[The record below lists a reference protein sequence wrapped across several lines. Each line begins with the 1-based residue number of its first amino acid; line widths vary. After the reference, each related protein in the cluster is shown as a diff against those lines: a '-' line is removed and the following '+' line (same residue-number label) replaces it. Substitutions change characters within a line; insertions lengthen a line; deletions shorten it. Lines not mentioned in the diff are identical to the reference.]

1 VRPVVRE
8 GIAPALGEALADG
21 TYTAPGEFEKAGWV
35 VAGPWAPESEPAR
48 LGSSDSIVTLVEGSA
63 FAVSGR
69 SGDFHADHPE
79 GLFFLDTRFLS
90 QMVLS
95 VNGVLPEPLA
105 VLPREPF
112 ATTFVQRTP
121 PTPGRADAAVVVL
134 RHRYVGQGMREDVVL
149 RNHGTQTVRL
159 TVELVLGVDFADLF
173 DVKEGQVR
181 IRGEQRLEFSG
192 DTFSFAYRRD
202 GVSRGCRIR
211 FSEPPLSGPQVA
223 MWEVDLPAEGQW
235 ILGLEVSPVVDGAVI
250 SPRHRLGEPV
260 DEAVP
265 KERLTHWRRSV
276 PSVDSD
282 WQPLASATRQAAE
295 DLGVLRIFDPDHRE
309 RTVIAAGAPWFMTLF
324 GRDSLLTAW
333 MALLVDPALA
343 LGVLRTLAER
353 QGEDVHAATE
363 EEPGKILHE
372 VRFGS
377 AGSLALGGGD
387 AYYGTADATPLFVM
401 LLGELSRWGLASDEV
416 HDLLPHADRAIG
428 WIEEF
433 GDRDGDGYVEYERST
448 EHGLEHQGWKDSW
461 DSTRFSDGTFA
472 EAPIALC
479 EVQAYAYAAYVARAH
494 LATDA
499 GDATLAAR
507 MTEKAVELKRR
518 FNTDFWLEDRG
529 WFAMA
534 LDRDKRPVDAL
545 ASNMGHCLWTGIVDE
560 DKAGRIA
567 DHLLSEEMFSGWGVR
582 TLATSMRAYNPI
594 SYHNGSV
601 WPHDCAIVA
610 AGLMRYGFVEHAHR
624 IAVGLLEGAEH
635 SNGRLP
641 ELFCGFPRSELA
653 APVPYPTSCSPQAWA
668 AASPLLLVR
677 TLLRLDP
684 WIPHGKLWLDPVL
697 PPQIRELTVRGIPLG
712 HGRITVHVDS
722 AGVQVEGLEPG
733 IDLIEEPR
741 RPISAYLAEP
751 NS

>member
-1 VRPVVRE
+1 
-8 GIAPALGEALADG
+8 
-21 TYTAPGEFEKAGWV
+21 
-35 VAGPWAPESEPAR
+35 VAGPWTPESEPAR
-48 LGSSDSIVTLVEGSA
+48 LGSADSVVTLVEGAA
-63 FAVSGR
+63 FSVSGR
-69 SGDFHADHPE
+69 SGDFHADHPQ

-90 QMVLS
+90 QMVLTI
-95 VNGVLPEPLA
+95 NGASPEPLA

-134 RHRYVGQGMREDVVL
+134 RHRYVGQGLREDVVL
-149 RNHGTQTVRL
+149 QNHGTQSVQL
-159 TVELVLGVDFADLF
+159 TVELALGVDFADLF
-173 DVKEGQVR
+173 DVKAGR
-181 IRGEQRLEFSG
+181 ILIRGEQRLEFTG
-192 DTFSFAYRRD
+192 DTFSFDQRRG

-211 FSEPPLSGPQVA
+211 FSQPPLSGPQVA
-223 MWEVDLPAEGQW
+223 TWEVGLPAEGQW
-235 ILGLEVSPVVDGAVI
+235 TLGLEVSPVVDGTEI
-250 SPRHRLGEPV
+250 PPRHRLGEKV
-260 DEAVP
+260 DDAVP

-276 PSVDSD
+276 PSLDTD
-282 WQPLASATRQAAE
+282 WQPLALAARQAAE
-295 DLGVLRIFDPDHRE
+295 DLGVLRIFDPDHPD

-353 QGEDVHAATE
+353 QGQDVDAATE

-401 LLGELSRWGLASDEV
+401 LLGELNRWGLAGEEV
-416 HDLLPHADRAIG
+416 TALLPHADRAIA
-428 WIEEF
+428 WIEQF
-433 GDRDGDGYVEYERST
+433 GDRDGDGYVEYERAT
-448 EHGLEHQGWKDSW
+448 DQGLEHQGWKDSW
-461 DSTRFSDGTFA
+461 DSTRFSDGNFA
-472 EAPIALC
+472 KTPIALC

-499 GDATLAAR
+499 GDAALAAR
-507 MTEKAVELKRR
+507 MAGKAADLKRG
-518 FNTDFWLEDRG
+518 FNADFWLEDRG
-529 WFAMA
+529 WYAMA
-534 LDRDKRPVDAL
+534 LDRDKQPVDTL

-560 DKAGRIA
+560 DKAELIA
-567 DHLLSEEMFSGWGVR
+567 GHLLSDEMFSGWGVR
-582 TLATSMRAYNPI
+582 TLATSMRAYNPV

-610 AGLMRYGFVEHAHR
+610 AGLMRYGFVEHAQR
-624 IAVGLLEGAEH
+624 IAIGLLEAAQH

-677 TLLRLDP
+677 TLLRFDP
-684 WIPHGKLWLDPVL
+684 WIPHGKLWLDPAL
-697 PPQIRELTVRGIPLG
+697 PPQIRDLTVRGIPLG
-712 HGRITVHVDS
+712 TRRITVHVGSD
-722 AGVQVEGLEPG
+722 GVQVEGLEPNV
-733 IDLIEEPR
+733 DLVREPR
-741 RPISAYLAEP
+741 KPISAYLAGP
-751 NS
+751 SS